1 MVSWTGP
8 GFARVKDGAGL
19 VFTVENV
26 PYAMDYDIL
35 IRYEP
40 EVAPRRPLSL
50 FITKMFS
57 NKLCV
62 CVCSLQRTGRL

>member
-1 MVSWTGP
+1 MSSLHRDRSLDRMVSWTGP

-19 VFTVENV
+19 VFTVEDV

-40 EVAPRRPLSL
+40 EVACPSATFL
-50 FITKMFS
+50 
-57 NKLCV
+57 NHEDV
-62 CVCSLQRTGRL
+62 